1 MRHYCR
7 CSIAVSSHR
16 QINAHLARLTATT
29 RKANKHAHSE
39 DAVVGAST
47 GGRLRA
53 LSFCPADRVW
63 HAACHPSIAAVKEHR
78 GAETETCA
86 CVVYSGR
93 GSLVSEYKGTPIFR
107 QRAACST
114 SYSILT
120 DGR

>member
-1 MRHYCR
+1 
-7 CSIAVSSHR
+7 
-16 QINAHLARLTATT
+16 
-29 RKANKHAHSE
+29 
-39 DAVVGAST
+39 VVGAST

-86 CVVYSGR
+86 CVVYPGR

-120 DGR
+120 DG